1 MKLTWFGI
9 VILLI
14 LILFIWMG
22 YRRGFIREI
31 VSFFFVFLSLSLAW
45 AINPYINDFLISET
59 PVYSTIQETC
69 TDFVQK
75 QSSDLENEMES
86 SSQFIDGLNLPEI
99 LRKNIE
105 KNNNTENYAELSV
118 NTLTE
123 YVSGYLARTI
133 VNGLSYV
140 LAYILATIGIRIVV
154 YILNLIAGLPILK
167 TANKLTG
174 GLVGFVKGLVFIWIL
189 FLILTVLCST
199 EIGKTSLELIEKD
212 SLLSVIYQYDTLI
225 QIFTKIFYKTLDE

>member
-1 MKLTWFGI
+1 
-9 VILLI
+9 
-14 LILFIWMG
+14 MG

-59 PVYSTIQETC
+59 PVYSTIQKTC

-75 QSSDLENEMES
+75 QSSDLQNEMES
-86 SSQFIDGLNLPEI
+86 SSHFIDRLNLPEI

-212 SLLSVIYQYDTLI
+212 SLLSVIYQYDPLI
-225 QIFTKIFYKTLDE
+225 QIFTKIF

>member
-105 KNNNTENYAELSV
+105 KNNNTENYVELSV

-212 SLLSVIYQYDTLI
+212 SLLSVIYQYDPLI
-225 QIFTKIFYKTLDE
+225 QIFTKIF

>member
-14 LILFIWMG
+14 LILFLWMG

-212 SLLSVIYQYDTLI
+212 SLLSVIYQYDPLI
-225 QIFTKIFYKTLDE
+225 QIFTKIF

>member
-22 YRRGFIREI
+22 YKRGFIREI

-45 AINPYINDFLISET
+45 AINPYVNDFLISET

-212 SLLSVIYQYDTLI
+212 SLLSVIYQYDPLI
-225 QIFTKIFYKTLDE
+225 QIFTKIF

>member
-86 SSQFIDGLNLPEI
+86 PSQFIDGLNLPEI

-212 SLLSVIYQYDTLI
+212 SLLSVIYQYDPLI
-225 QIFTKIFYKTLDE
+225 QIFTKIF

>member
-75 QSSDLENEMES
+75 QSSDLENETES

-212 SLLSVIYQYDTLI
+212 SLLSVIYQYDPLI
-225 QIFTKIFYKTLDE
+225 QIFTKIF

>member
-9 VILLI
+9 VTLLI

-212 SLLSVIYQYDTLI
+212 SLLSVIYQYDPLI
-225 QIFTKIFYKTLDE
+225 QIFTKIF

>member
-189 FLILTVLCST
+189 FLILTVLCSI

-212 SLLSVIYQYDTLI
+212 SLLSVIYQYDPLI
-225 QIFTKIFYKTLDE
+225 QIFTKIF

>member
-212 SLLSVIYQYDTLI
+212 SLLSVIYQYDPLI
-225 QIFTKIFYKTLDE
+225 QIW

>member
-75 QSSDLENEMES
+75 QSSDLENETES
-86 SSQFIDGLNLPEI
+86 SSQFIDGLNLPEV

-174 GLVGFVKGLVFIWIL
+174 GVVGFVKGLVFIWIL

-212 SLLSVIYQYDTLI
+212 SLLSVIYQYDPLI
-225 QIFTKIFYKTLDE
+225 QIFTKIF

>member
-14 LILFIWMG
+14 LLLFIWMG

-75 QSSDLENEMES
+75 QSSDLENETES
-86 SSQFIDGLNLPEI
+86 SSQFIDGLNLPEV
-99 LRKNIE
+99 LRRNIE

-174 GLVGFVKGLVFIWIL
+174 GVVGFVKGLVFIWIL

-212 SLLSVIYQYDTLI
+212 SLLSVIYQYDPLI
-225 QIFTKIFYKTLDE
+225 QIFTKIF